1 MNSEKKR
8 DGQQEPNEKIQG
20 KQDDTASESGDLLDM
35 NQAIEALKTTRST
48 FYRWLRA
55 GKLKGMKIGRQWRF
69 YQKEIDRFL
78 KGEEPTIE
86 LTADI
91 NPLLKTINGH
101 LTELT
106 SSSHHSDKAIEEK
119 SLVIA
124 TVNQMLAL
132 GHELKASDLHLE
144 PHMKET
150 LVSPTGILRYRI
162 DGVLHTYAE
171 FDPRLLS
178 PLIERFKILSALD
191 PHVKNRPQDGRI
203 LLKINFQRV
212 DLRVCVVMS
221 STGESI
227 VARFLCADTI
237 DKRLK
242 INSLD
247 FSTET
252 AGLLQ
257 KHAGSPWGLIVVT
270 GPTGSGKTTTLYA
283 ALNEV
288 AGPNV
293 KTMTAEDPVEFV
305 LPWVN
310 HLQANNREGISL
322 PGLARTIMRSD
333 PDVVMVGEVRDYET
347 LDIIHKIALTGH
359 LVLTTLHTLDTPA
372 ALRRLLDMG
381 SSPYVIGESVKLV
394 VAQHLVRR
402 LCPHCSE
409 KADLPDDFLYT
420 VKKRAEKGGL
430 KEGEGGG
437 GIRWTFKK
445 PVGCERCSNIGFKG
459 RVPIAEALEM
469 SLELFSALRRNASTD
484 EIRCIAV
491 GQGMTT
497 MLADG
502 IRAAANGVTSLSEIM
517 RVFGNGWR
525 C

>member
-1 MNSEKKR
+1 MNKR
-8 DGQQEPNEKIQG
+8 NDREEGQQEPKEKEN
-20 KQDDTASESGDLLDM
+20 SEQEGTKADLGDLLDM

-86 LTADI
+86 LNADI
-91 NPLLKTINGH
+91 NPLLQSINDH
-101 LTELT
+101 LEKF
-106 SSSHHSDKAIEEK
+106 SPGSHRIDETIEEK
-119 SLVIA
+119 GLVVA
-124 TVNQMLAL
+124 TVNKMLLL

-144 PHMKET
+144 AHMKET
-150 LVSPTGILRYRI
+150 MVNPIGILRYRI

-171 FDPRLLS
+171 FDVRLLS
-178 PLIERFKILSALD
+178 PLIERFKIMSALD

-203 LLKINFQRV
+203 LIKINFQRV

-227 VARFLCADTI
+227 VARYLCADTI

-247 FSTET
+247 FSPET
-252 AGLLQ
+252 AGLLE

-288 AGPNV
+288 AGPSV

-310 HLQANNREGISL
+310 HLQANHREGITL
-322 PGLARTIMRSD
+322 PSLARTIMRSD

-372 ALRRLLDMG
+372 ALRRMLDMG

-394 VAQHLVRR
+394 IAQHLVRR

-409 KADLPDDFLYT
+409 AVDMPEDFLYT
-420 VKKRAEKGGL
+420 VKQRAEKGGL
-430 KEGEGGG
+430 KGGPP
-437 GIRWTFKK
+437 RWTFKN
-445 PVGCERCSNIGFKG
+445 PVGCEQCSNIGFKG
-459 RVPIAEALEM
+459 RVPISEAMEM
-469 SLELFSALRRNASTD
+469 TPEIFSALRRNASTN

-525 C
+525 T